1 MFKKVDRKA
10 RRQKKHYRVRRN
22 ISGTPEYP
30 RLAVYRSAKH
40 IYAQI
45 IDDTK
50 GHTLVAASTLDADL
64 KESWGGNVEAAK
76 KDMVHVPILHTT
88 VPHEVVGEFGSG
100 RVLLKP
106 AAPGTGVIAGGP
118 VRAVLEAA
126 GYSNILTKSLGSNN
140 PINMVR
146 ATMEGLKSMKT
157 AEQVAR
163 LRGKTV
169 EEILG

>member
-76 KDMVHVPILHTT
+76 AVGKLLAERALTKGIKG
-88 VPHEVVGEFGSG
+88 VVFDRGGLLYHG
-100 RVLLKP
+100 RV
-106 AAPGTGVIAGGP
+106 AAFADGAREGG
-118 VRAVLEAA
+118 LEF
-126 GYSNILTKSLGSNN
+126 
-140 PINMVR
+140 
-146 ATMEGLKSMKT
+146 
-157 AEQVAR
+157 
-163 LRGKTV
+163 
-169 EEILG
+169 

>member
-76 KDMVHVPILHTT
+76 AVGKLLAERALTKGIKG
-88 VPHEVVGEFGSG
+88 VVFDRGGLLYHG
-100 RVLLKP
+100 RV
-106 AAPGTGVIAGGP
+106 AALAEGAREGG
-118 VRAVLEAA
+118 LEF
-126 GYSNILTKSLGSNN
+126 Y
-140 PINMVR
+140 
-146 ATMEGLKSMKT
+146 
-157 AEQVAR
+157 
-163 LRGKTV
+163 
-169 EEILG
+169 EEEKRYG

>member
-64 KESWGGNVEAAK
+64 KETYGGNVEAAK
-76 KDMVHVPILHTT
+76 AVGKLLAERALTT
-88 VPHEVVGEFGSG
+88 GIKGVVFDRGGLLYHG
-100 RVLLKP
+100 RV
-106 AAPGTGVIAGGP
+106 AALAEGAREGG
-118 VRAVLEAA
+118 LEF
-126 GYSNILTKSLGSNN
+126 
-140 PINMVR
+140 
-146 ATMEGLKSMKT
+146 
-157 AEQVAR
+157 
-163 LRGKTV
+163 
-169 EEILG
+169 